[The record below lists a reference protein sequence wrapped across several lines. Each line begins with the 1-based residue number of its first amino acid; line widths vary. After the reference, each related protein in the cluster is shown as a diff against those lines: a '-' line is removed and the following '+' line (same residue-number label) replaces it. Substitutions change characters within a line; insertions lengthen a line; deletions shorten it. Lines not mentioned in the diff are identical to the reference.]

1 LKANA
6 RNDRWREELTL
17 IVSEMD
23 WTERFFYYM
32 AQTWENLAS
41 EQSRA
46 ERSHEE
52 ELLSDNESGREV
64 ESGGELHSG
73 GGEQSGGK
81 QQLSSDQLAGRPPR
95 AVDIYTRSLAAYAA
109 KEGAKWSQMAVR
121 AHTAFSAIRL
131 KHGIE

>member
-32 AQTWENLAS
+32 AHTWENLES

-52 ELLSDNESGREV
+52 GLSDHESGRDV
-64 ESGGELHSG
+64 EPGGEPHLG
-73 GGEQSGGK
+73 EEQSEG
-81 QQLSSDQLAGRPPR
+81 GRPSR
-95 AVDIYTRSLAAYAA
+95 AVDIYRRSLAAYAA
-109 KEGAKWSQMAVR
+109 KEGARWSQMAAR
-121 AHTAFSAIRL
+121 AHAAFSAIRL

>member
-1 LKANA
+1 
-6 RNDRWREELTL
+6 
-17 IVSEMD
+17 MD

-32 AQTWENLAS
+32 AQTWENLES

-46 ERSHEE
+46 ELSHEE
-52 ELLSDNESGREV
+52 ELLSDDESGREV

-73 GGEQSGGK
+73 GEQSGGERH
-81 QQLSSDQLAGRPPR
+81 LSSDQLAERPPR

-121 AHTAFSAIRL
+121 AHAAFSAIRL